1 MITNRWE
8 AVLGRVVLGF
18 ALVSTLLPLLS
29 MLSAALQPQGT
40 IPVGLRWPSEP
51 HWENFADAFR
61 VARLADLLVSSL
73 LIEIVVVPVAL
84 AFATLAGFALARL
97 NPPASR
103 VVVVLLLL
111 GLTMP
116 FESIVTP
123 LYYQMQSMGLL
134 NTRWAIILPLI
145 GLYMPFGVIWM
156 RAHFLGVPRELSEA
170 ARVDGAGYW
179 RELRDIQL
187 PLAGPSLSALAIL
200 LFLWTWNQYLLAI
213 VLVDDPLQR
222 TMAGALGAFQG
233 RYGTD
238 VVLLS
243 AGTLLIIAP
252 TIVVFVIFQRHFI
265 RALLQG
271 AVKG

>member
-1 MITNRWE
+1 MITSRRE
-8 AVLGRVVLGF
+8 AIVGRVVLIVT
-18 ALVSTLLPLLS
+18 LVLTLLPLLS

-40 IPVGLRWPSEP
+40 IPLGLQWPTDP
-51 HWENFADAFR
+51 QWGNFVDAFQ
-61 VARLADLLVSSL
+61 AAHLAELLRSSSL
-73 LIEIVVVPVAL
+73 IVVGVVPVSL
-84 AFATLAGFALARL
+84 VFATLAGYALGRL
-97 NPPASR
+97 RIPGAQAL
-103 VVVVLLLL
+103 VVLLLL
-111 GLTMP
+111 GLTIP
-116 FESIVTP
+116 FESIITP
-123 LYYQMQSMGLL
+123 LYYEIEGFGLL
-134 NTRWAIILPLI
+134 NTPWAIILPLI

-156 RAHFLGVPRELSEA
+156 RAHFINMPTELSEA
-170 ARVDGAGYW
+170 ARVDGASRW
-179 RELRDIQL
+179 HELRYIQL
-187 PLAGPSLSALAIL
+187 PLAMPALSALGIL

-238 VVLLS
+238 VVLLC

-252 TIVVFVIFQRHFI
+252 TIAVFLVFQRQFV